1 MYIYEFSSTSVR
13 KLLLSSNLEAVI
25 QEWNNDVAV
34 KSVKVLLSS
43 SLQSAELSGIN
54 FYLF

>member
-1 MYIYEFSSTSVR
+1 MYIYEFSSASVR
-13 KLLLSSNLEAVI
+13 KLLLSSNLEI

-43 SLQSAELSGIN
+43 SLQSAELLGIN